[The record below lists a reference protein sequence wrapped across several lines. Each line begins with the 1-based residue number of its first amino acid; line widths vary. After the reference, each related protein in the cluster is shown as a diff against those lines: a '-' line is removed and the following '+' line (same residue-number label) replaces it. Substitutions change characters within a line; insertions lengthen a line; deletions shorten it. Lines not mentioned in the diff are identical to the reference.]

1 MRPVQTAI
9 SPHAGLM
16 PTPVFGAA
24 LRARLGAITGFGG
37 LTGIGAGFGTGAVGG
52 AGVGVCSPSPPFSPP
67 PGLPCCSSG
76 QLTVIFTGPAV
87 AVAPPSAVAVAACF
101 PVPQDSSVVV
111 ETMWMLTLVPPGSTV
126 KVQLRTW
133 LSLGPVMVQPETSG
147 FIDQSR
153 PSLPG
158 RLSVTVTLVAG
169 PADALWTVIVKPIL
183 SPESTWLSSAV
194 LVRVIIGGQF
204 TVTVAVEVSWP
215 SLVAAPVAV
224 LLTVA
229 QSSLVVDE
237 VMWTVGSLATPR
249 GPGMARRS

>member
-24 LRARLGAITGFGG
+24 LRARMGAITGFGG

-76 QLTVIFTGPAV
+76 QLPVIFTGPAV
-87 AVAPPSAVAVAACF
+87 ADP
-101 PVPQDSSVVV
+101 
-111 ETMWMLTLVPPGSTV
+111 
-126 KVQLRTW
+126 
-133 LSLGPVMVQPETSG
+133 
-147 FIDQSR
+147 
-153 PSLPG
+153 
-158 RLSVTVTLVAG
+158 
-169 PADALWTVIVKPIL
+169 
-183 SPESTWLSSAV
+183 PESTWLSSAV

-204 TVTVAVEVSWP
+204 TVTVAVEVAWP

-229 QSSLVVDE
+229 QSAWVVDE
-237 VMWTVGSLATPR
+237 VMWMVGSLATPR
-249 GPGMARRS
+249 VPAKVQLRVCAPNEPVIV